1 MSRRVPRNSQLVA
14 VAITRRV
21 LQFIRTNQKAVH
33 LSPLMEWLYGFPS
46 SQRETVRLLLNQFAD
61 TTPRGSPLP
70 PYTYREVCNGI
81 HNFPTFEKWLY
92 AHLLNTKKHDGFVT
106 SQQDDALAT
115 RLLDHAAKE
124 TIRLDTDN
132 RVHITTDPDSDE
144 SDSDDDSEERTDNRV
159 HITTDPDSDESDSD
173 DDSEERTDNRVHIT
187 TDPDSDDS
195 EERTMTESVNMGENI
210 KMRECD

>member
-159 HITTDPDSDESDSD
+159 HITTDPDSD
-173 DDSEERTDNRVHIT
+173 
-187 TDPDSDDS
+187 DS